1 MLKRQQEEEEE
12 EGEEEGEK
20 SGSHSREEM
29 PMWRSKH
36 KTISGP
42 DIFSSFFLRKII
54 KIIALAVLVLYTYK
68 YTQILMQSH
77 PVQSQM
83 VYCKHG
89 SEASDFGVRGH
100 LHPPR

>member
-1 MLKRQQEEEEE
+1 MRRIKEEEE

-42 DIFSSFFLRKII
+42 DIFSSI

-77 PVQSQM
+77 PVPSQM